1 MKKNLLL
8 LFAVCLVCFAAKATT
23 FYSIGNTA
31 ANTPGNWNTDS
42 SGLGTPA
49 IAGDFTTPG
58 NTFWVRTD
66 MTMSANWTIANNNN
80 ILIQPN
86 GSLSPGSF
94 TITLGGDWTNNGTFT
109 AGTSTVAFNAT
120 STGHTLNGSMT
131 GSNKFNN
138 LTFNSIT
145 GAWSFGAN
153 AADVGGNLTITNTA
167 GGGVTAPS
175 TTLKIAGNFTK
186 TAGTFVHNS
195 GTIEMNGTV
204 GQTLPA
210 TAITFHNLQIS
221 NVTTTVAAAVAIT
234 VNNTLTTD
242 VGAILNMATF
252 QLLGGFTAANS
263 GTIRTQN
270 VTNPPIPTGKT
281 WGGTVLYNSTTTA
294 MFVSAGNYN
303 NLTITGTTGS
313 RTFTGAV
320 NVAGNFSIS
329 STTGITTLGGALD
342 VNGNVTLS
350 VTDVNINSIFNPN
363 GNTINVGGNWTVNSS
378 TTGATILDATSPSTV
393 IFDGTGPQTISKATG
408 ANLVANFYNLQNS
421 NTTSTLT
428 VVISPSVTTT
438 SIANDF
444 TNDASATFVCAGA
457 NTINVAGNWTNNGT
471 FTAGTGTV
479 AFFAPDAGNTLN
491 GSMTG
496 SNKFNNLTFNNGSGA
511 WSFGANAAD
520 IGAAFTITSGTV
532 TAPSTTLKVA
542 GAFAKGPTATF
553 THNSGTVELNG
564 TGAQA
569 IPTNA
574 TTFNNVNISN
584 TGGAVSANAA
594 ITIDGTLTTTATTTL
609 NMTTAQMLG
618 AVTPAHSGLLQTQ
631 CTVNPAIPTGKT
643 WGGTVL
649 YNSTTT
655 AMFVADGNY
664 NNLTIS
670 GTTGNRTFTGATTVA
685 SNFSISSTTGVTAL
699 GGALD
704 VNGNITIA
712 ETGNTNSIFNP
723 NGNTINIAGNWN
735 VSSTGTSTSLL
746 NASGVSTVIFDGTSP
761 QTISKTSGAS
771 LVANFYNLQNS
782 NTTSTL
788 TVVTSPSVTATTM
801 ANDFTNDASATFVC
815 AGANTITVAGNW
827 TNNGTFTAAT
837 STVNMTSA
845 AAGKT
850 LTGNMTGSNAF
861 RNLTFS
867 NGTGAW
873 SFGANAADV
882 TNTFTLTNGTVTA
895 PSTTLKVAGAFVKS
909 AGTFTHNSGTVE
921 LNGSGAQ
928 AIPTTAT
935 TFNNVNVSNTG
946 GVVSA
951 NAAITIDGTL
961 TTAPT
966 TTVNMATFQMLGTVT
981 PAHTGLL
988 QTQCT
993 ANPAIPTGKT
1003 WGGLVQYNS
1012 TTTAMFVAH
1021 GTYNNLT
1028 ITGTTGARTFTG
1040 ATTVNGNLNVGSV
1053 ATTTGITTLGGDLT
1067 VAGNLTI
1074 GSSTTLGIFDVSASN
1089 YQITLAGNWIQ
1100 SSSAATNPFNKRA
1113 GLVRINGAG
1122 IQTFTTSG
1130 GTSIPT
1136 FHHFQNSNTAAT
1148 LTLGAAFTLSG
1159 NFTND
1164 LGATTDCGANTVA
1177 ITGNCTND
1185 GTMTASTNPFTV
1197 TGNWSNSGTF
1207 TAGANT
1213 LNIGGDWTNT
1223 GTFNAST
1230 GTVNF
1235 NATATGKTLNGDMTG
1250 GNKFNNLIFNSATGA
1265 WSFGANAAD
1274 VGGNFTITTTT
1285 GVGGVTAPSTTLKVA
1300 GNFVHT
1306 AGTFTHN
1313 SGTVELNGTGAQTVP
1328 GATATTFHTLAPNNA
1343 TGTITLNGATTVN
1356 ADFTIPAS
1364 NTLACGAQT
1373 LTLGGNYTNN
1383 GTFTANTGTVAFT
1396 AGDAGNTL
1404 NGDMT
1409 GSNAFRILTFNNA
1422 AGAWSFGANAAD
1434 VTNTFTITNG
1444 TVTAPSTTLKVAGAF
1459 VKSAGTFTHNSGT
1472 VELNG
1477 TGAQAIPTT
1486 ATTFNNVNVSN
1497 TGGVVS
1503 ANAAITIDGT
1513 LTTSPTTTVNMA
1525 TFQMLGAV
1533 TAAAHSGLL
1542 QSQCTLNPAIPT
1554 GRTWGGLVQY
1564 NSTTTAMFVAHGTY
1578 NNLTITG
1585 TTGARTFTGATT
1597 VNGNMNV
1604 GSAATTTGITTLG
1617 GDLTVVGNLTI
1628 GSSTTLGIFDVSAS
1642 NYQITLGGNW
1652 IQSSSAA
1659 TNPFNKRAGL
1669 VRINGTGIQTFTTS
1683 GGTSIPTF
1691 HHFQNSNTAATLT
1704 LGAAF
1709 TLSGNFTNDLG
1720 ATTDCGA
1727 NTVAITGNCTND
1739 GTMTASTNPFTVTGN
1754 WSNSGTF
1761 TVGANTLNIGGDWT
1775 NTGTFNASTGTVNFN
1790 ATATGKTLNGDM
1802 TGGNKFNNLTFNSA
1816 TGAWSF
1822 GANAADVG
1830 GNFTITTTTGVGGVT
1845 APSTTLKVAGNFVHT
1860 AGTFTH
1866 NSGTVEMNGT
1876 GAQTVPGATATTFHT
1891 LAPNNAAGTITLNG
1905 ATTVNAD
1912 FTIPASNTLACGA
1925 QTLTLG
1931 GNYTNNGTFTANTGT
1946 VAFTAGDAGNTLNGG
1961 MTGSNA
1967 FRNLTFNNAA
1977 GAWSFGANAADVTN
1991 TFTITN
1997 GTVTAPSTTL
2007 KVAGAFVKSAGTFT
2021 HNSGTVELNGTGAQ
2035 AIPTTATTFNN
2046 LNVTNTAGVVAANAA
2061 ITISG
2066 ALTTTPTTTVNMVTF
2081 QMFGPLNA
2089 TAHSGLLQTQCTVN
2103 PPVPTATTWGG
2114 TVLYNST
2121 TTAMSVSAG
2130 NYNDLTIT
2138 GTTGARTFTGAANVS
2153 GNFSVSTTTGV
2164 TTLAGALDVNG
2175 NVSLA
2180 VTSGNNADIFNPGS
2194 NTINVGGNWSVS
2206 TAGTAT
2212 TLMTPASTST
2222 VVFDG
2227 TGAQTISKTSGA
2239 NLVANFYNLRNS
2251 NTTSTLTVVT
2261 SPSVTTTTVGN
2272 NFTNDASATFV
2283 CAGANTINVAG
2294 NWANNGAFTAATS
2307 TVNLNAGGVGRT
2319 LTGNMTG
2326 TSKFNN
2332 LTFNGA
2338 SGAWSFGANAADVGG
2353 NLTFTATAAGGVTAP
2368 STTLKVAGNI
2378 VHTAGTF
2385 THNSGTVEMNGT
2397 GAQTLPGAV
2406 SLVFNTLALNNTGG
2420 TITTNGA
2427 ITVNA
2432 AFTIPAGNVLSI
2444 GATHT
2449 LTLGSSYTN
2458 NGTFTAGGGT
2468 TTFTSAIGGN
2478 TLNGDMT
2485 GSNKFNNLTF
2495 NNATGGWSF
2504 GANAADVAGN
2514 FTITNG
2520 AVTAPS
2526 TTLKIAGNFA
2536 KAAGTFT
2543 HNSGIVELNGTGAQT
2558 LPGGTATT
2566 FNTLTPNNTGG
2577 TITLNNATTVNNDF
2591 TIPASNT
2598 LACGA
2603 QTLSLGGNYTNSG
2616 TFTANTGT
2624 VTFIAGDAG
2633 NTLSGSMTGT
2643 NKFNNLTFNNAA
2655 GAWSFGANPADVG
2668 AGFTV
2673 TNGTVTAP
2681 STTLKVG
2688 GVFARG
2694 ATGTFTHNNG
2704 TVEMNGAA
2712 IQSLP
2717 TNATTFYDLNIS
2729 NTAGT
2734 VSGTAAITVDGTLT
2748 TSVATTVN
2756 MVTNQLLGSF
2766 TAAHSGTLQTQN
2778 VANPPIPNGK
2788 TWGGLVQYNST
2799 TTVMSVA
2806 SGNYNNLSI
2815 SGTTGPRTFTGAVS
2829 VGGNMTVSSTTG
2841 VSTLGG
2847 ALTVAGN
2854 LTITSTTT
2862 PNILDVTASN
2872 HQISLGGNWTQS
2884 STAATNPFN
2893 KRTGT
2898 VVING
2903 TGAQLITTSGGTSRP
2918 TFNNLTINNTTTA
2931 VALTQNIDVTATMN
2945 VMTNATVNPLAAV
2958 QINTA
2963 APAGVLTGNGTILV
2977 TRTAATADLANQ
2989 YKFSTYTMSGLTAN
3003 YNAAAAQSVNSHTYG
3018 TLITSGS
3025 GTKTAAGNLTVN
3037 DGLNVEA
3044 PTTLDMGTANRL
3056 IDATATYTVSGTLKT
3071 SVPTATSSSPIPSG
3085 VTWNGSGTVEY
3096 GALTGAQTVVSGVYN
3111 NLSLSNT
3118 SGINDASGTITT
3130 NGILTLGK
3138 INIAANNLILG
3149 NSATISGASSSN
3161 YIVATGAGRVRKG
3174 YAANG
3179 SFAFPIGDATNYTPV
3194 TLNVSGS
3201 GYSSAY
3207 AEAKVTD
3214 AVHPNNA
3221 NTNHYL
3227 TRYWSINTS
3236 GITGQSY
3243 DATCT
3248 YIGADVTGTEGLI
3261 SGASYAG
3268 SLPWIKYGAA
3278 GSNTLTATAISTSNT
3293 DISGITTAVPVV
3305 SVLPATS
3312 STCTGSS
3319 INLDAS
3325 GTTGDPTLTYSWA
3338 PSTGLSAT
3346 TGATVTASPTTTGT
3360 VTSVYVYTVTVTDG
3374 NGFTATATATVS
3386 ITPAPV
3392 AITGTLQVCEGA
3404 TVTLGHPDAGGTWT
3418 SVTPAVATIDISTGE
3433 VTGVSSG
3440 NTTIS
3445 YVPSVG
3451 CLATAVVTV
3460 NNQPSAISGT
3470 LTVCEFATT
3479 ALGNTEPGGVWTSSA
3494 PSTAS
3499 IGTSSGIVTGVND
3512 GNATISY
3519 TLSGDCRVTAIVTVN
3534 PVPDTG
3540 TISGANNVNRGATTL
3555 LTEDIPGGV
3564 WSTSNGNASISIGGL
3579 VTGVSGGNVVI
3590 SYGVTNGCGTLYAT
3604 KSFRVNAITDA
3615 IYGPAVM
3622 CVGLES
3628 TFTHPFTGGTWSS
3641 SDTAILTVD
3650 ETTGEA
3656 TAVTSGVATISY
3668 FADMSFQTK
3677 SVTVNTPIPAITG
3690 SPSVCLGTTLA
3701 LSHASEG
3708 GIWSTTMGHVA
3719 TVNSSTGVVTPV
3731 TSGVV
3736 FITYTLGTGCHTVR
3750 LFTINPLPGVI
3761 SGSMI
3766 VCQGNTT
3773 TLSSSTFSGAWTS
3786 GTPAVATINV
3796 SSGVV
3801 TGVSPGTAAI
3811 TYTALTGCV
3820 RNAVVTVNAPLGSIT
3835 GDPQVCV
3842 GNTNA
3847 TLVAPAPGGTWSS
3860 SNTSVVTAH
3869 ATTGL
3874 LTGIGAG
3881 TATISYIAGP
3891 GCVTSIVATVS
3902 SVAVITGSDNMCAG
3916 SGITLSNA
3924 TPGGVWSSSNTTVA
3938 TVVAGTGVVTGV
3950 AGGTAH
3956 ISYALTTGC
3965 YKTKLVTVNSLPN
3978 NINGT
3983 AILCSGNTTALT
3995 NATSGGTWSS
4005 STPAIAT
4012 IGTSGIVSGVSAGT
4026 STISYTLSTGCRATR
4041 IVTVN
4046 TTPAVITGTG
4056 ILCAGN
4062 TTSLSSAT
4070 PGGVWSSANTS
4081 IATINSGTGL
4091 VTGVSGGTSTISYTI
4106 GACFR
4111 ISVVTVTPLPATIT
4125 GLLALCVGNTSTLLS
4140 ATTGGTWVSSDVSKA
4155 TIHSTTGVATG
4166 IGAGTSNITY
4176 TKTGCITTA
4185 VVTVSTVA
4193 AITGTAVLCPGNTT
4207 TLAHV
4212 TAGGTWSSAN
4222 TARATVGSA
4231 SGIVT
4236 GLSSGTVRISY
4247 ILTGACA
4254 QSIVVTV
4261 NPLPNSISG
4270 TSIICVGSTTTFSST
4285 TGGGV
4290 WSSSTPATATVSV
4303 AGLVTGVGA
4312 GTSTITYQLATGCF
4326 ATRVVTVSV
4335 APGAITGTA
4344 SVCIGSTTALG
4355 ATPGGGVWS
4364 SSNITKATIDA
4375 GTGIATGVAAG
4386 TTFITYALGSCR
4398 STRVLTVLAT
4408 PGAISGALLTCAG
4421 STTQLASPT
4430 FAGAWS
4436 STDVTK
4442 ATIHPTTGMVSG
4454 VAIGTSTIS
4463 YVVSG
4468 CARTAVVTVNAAVG
4482 AITGTPLVCVGQT
4495 IATLVGPGG
4504 GTWSSSNASIANVHS
4519 ITAILTGVG
4528 AGNATITYR
4537 VSAGCYSTIVSTVN
4551 AAIPSITGTL
4561 SVCEG
4566 GVGSTTTLANATP
4579 GGTWASSN
4587 TLKATVNSGTGE
4599 VTGVGGG
4606 STTISYILS
4615 TGCYKT
4621 TTFTVN
4627 FVPTPFDAT
4636 GFIIEDAP
4644 PDDTVMISSI
4654 AGGIWESG
4662 HPLIATIV
4670 PDVPGK
4676 AIVTGVSPGFAT
4688 ISYTFPTGCM
4698 RTGVIEVVAAR
4709 PGNPG
4714 PGKGQ
4719 TGVNSIYSLY
4729 PNPTSGIININSP
4742 VRGMLVVY
4750 TIDGKQVAQYRLTSA
4765 TTTVTL
4771 PKKLAAGMYM
4781 CKFTGDDNS
4790 TDIIRLQYQP

>member
-8 LFAVCLVCFAAKATT
+8 LLAICLV
-23 FYSIGNTA
+23 SISANA
-31 ANTPGNWNTDS
+31 ANWFSQGATNANNPANWNS
-42 SGLGTPA
+42 LANGLGTPA
-49 IAGDFTTPG
+49 IASDFTTAG
-58 NTFWVRTD
+58 HTWIVQSA
-66 MTMSANWTIANNNN
+66 MTMDGPWTIANNSN
-80 ILIQPN
+80 IEIQV
-86 GSLSPGSF
+86 GASLTPGSF

-109 AGTSTVAFNAT
+109 AGFSTVFFNAT
-120 STGHTLNGSMT
+120 STGHTLNGDMT
-131 GSNKFNN
+131 GSNAFFN
-138 LTFNSIT
+138 LTFNSAI
-145 GAWSFGAN
+145 GSWSFGAN
-153 AADVGGNLTITNTA
+153 PADVLGGLNIANTA
-167 GGGVTAPS
+167 VGGLTAPS
-175 TTLKIAGNFTK
+175 TTLKIANNFIK
-186 TAGTFVHNS
+186 SAGTFLHN
-195 GTIEMNGTV
+195 NGTV
-204 GQTLPA
+204 ELNGTIIQILPA
-210 TAITFHNLQIS
+210 TATTFYNLNITNTADTIK
-221 NVTTTVAAAVAIT
+221 AAAGAKT
-234 VNNTLTTD
+234 VEGTLTIAS
-242 VGAILNMATF
+242 GAVLDMNTASS

-263 GTIRTQN
+263 GILRTICT
-270 VTNPPIPTGKT
+270 VNPAIPVSKT
-281 WGGTVLYNSTTTA
+281 WGGLVHYYSTTTA
-294 MFVSAGNYN
+294 MFVAAGNYN
-303 NLTITGTTGS
+303 NLTITGTTGA
-313 RTFTGAV
+313 R
-320 NVAGNFSIS
+320 
-329 STTGITTLGGALD
+329 
-342 VNGNVTLS
+342 
-350 VTDVNINSIFNPN
+350 
-363 GNTINVGGNWTVNSS
+363 
-378 TTGATILDATSPSTV
+378 
-393 IFDGTGPQTISKATG
+393 
-408 ANLVANFYNLQNS
+408 
-421 NTTSTLT
+421 
-428 VVISPSVTTT
+428 
-438 SIANDF
+438 
-444 TNDASATFVCAGA
+444 
-457 NTINVAGNWTNNGT
+457 T
-471 FTAGTGTV
+471 FTAGTINV
-479 AFFAPDAGNTLN
+479 
-491 GSMTG
+491 
-496 SNKFNNLTFNNGSGA
+496 SGDF
-511 WSFGANAAD
+511 S
-520 IGAAFTITSGTV
+520 IT
-532 TAPSTTLKVA
+532 
-542 GAFAKGPTATF
+542 
-553 THNSGTVELNG
+553 
-564 TGAQA
+564 
-569 IPTNA
+569 
-574 TTFNNVNISN
+574 
-584 TGGAVSANAA
+584 
-594 ITIDGTLTTTATTTL
+594 
-609 NMTTAQMLG
+609 
-618 AVTPAHSGLLQTQ
+618 
-631 CTVNPAIPTGKT
+631 
-643 WGGTVL
+643 
-649 YNSTTT
+649 
-655 AMFVADGNY
+655 
-664 NNLTIS
+664 
-670 GTTGNRTFTGATTVA
+670 GTTGARTFAGAVNVGG
-685 SNFSISSTTGVTAL
+685 NFSLTSTTGVTAL

-704 VNGNITIA
+704 VNGNVTLAISA
-712 ETGNTNSIFNP
+712 GNGTNIFNP
-723 NGNTINIAGNWN
+723 GANTINVGGNWT
-735 VSSTGTSTSLL
+735 VSTAGTGATLL
-746 NASGVSTVIFDGTSP
+746 NATGASTVIFDGTTP
-761 QTISKTSGAS
+761 QTISKTSGSALVANFHNLQNSNTTSTLTVATSPSVTATTVANNFTNDAS
-771 LVANFYNLQNS
+771 ASFVCAGANAMTVGGNWANNGSFTSGTGTVTFNASTTGKTLTGNMTGSNKFNNLTFNNASGSWTFGANAADVGGTLNINATAVGGVTAPSTTLKVFFFFIKALTGTFVHNSGTVELNGIANQPLPASAITFNNLNITNTTGTVNASAAITVDGTLTVAASGTLNMGGHQLLGGFTAANSGELRTQSTANPAIPVGKTWGGLVQYNSTTTAMFVAQGNYNNLTVSGTTGARTFTAGTLTVSNDFTITGTTGARTFAGAVNVGGNFSLSSTSGVTALGGALDVDGNVTLSISSGNGTNIFNPGANTINVGGNWTVSTAGTGATLLNATGASTVVFDGTAPQTISKTGGANLVANFYNLQNS

-815 AGANTITVAGNW
+815 AGANTITVGGNW
-827 TNNGTFTAAT
+827 TNNGTFTAGT
-837 STVNMTSA
+837 GTVAFN
-845 AAGKT
+845 AGDAGNT
-850 LTGNMTGSNAF
+850 LNGSMTGSNAF
-861 RNLTFS
+861 NNLTF
-867 NGTGAW
+867 NNAIGAW

-882 TNTFTLTNGTVTA
+882 GAAFTITNGTVTA
-895 PSTTLKVAGAFVKS
+895 PSTTLKVAGAFAKT

-921 LNGSGAQ
+921 INGVTNQTLPATAITFHNLNV
-928 AIPTTAT
+928 TNVTAT
-935 TFNNVNVSNTG
+935 
-946 GVVSA
+946 VSA
-951 NAAITIDGTL
+951 AAAITVDNTF
-961 TTAPT
+961 TTSASST
-966 TTVNMATFQMLGTVT
+966 TNMVTHQLLGGFTAAHSGELRTQNVT
-981 PAHTGLL
+981 
-988 QTQCT
+988 
-993 ANPAIPTGKT
+993 NPPIPLGKT
-1003 WGGLVQYNS
+1003 WGGNVLYNG
-1012 TTTAMFVAH
+1012 AGMFVSE
-1021 GTYNNLT
+1021 GNYNHLT
-1028 ITGTTGARTFTG
+1028 ITGTTGTR
-1040 ATTVNGNLNVGSV
+1040 
-1053 ATTTGITTLGGDLT
+1053 TTTGTINVAGNFSLTSTSGITTLGGALT
-1067 VAGNLTI
+1067 VVGNITI
-1074 GSSTTLGIFDVSASN
+1074 NSTTTANIFDVSAGN
-1089 YQITLAGNWIQ
+1089 HQITLGGNWTQ

-1113 GLVRINGAG
+1113 GLVVINGTG
-1122 IQTFTTSG
+1122 VQTFSTSG
-1130 GTSIPT
+1130 GTSVPT

-1148 LTLGAAFTLSG
+1148 LTLGTAFSLSG

-1185 GTMTASTNPFTV
+1185 GTMTAATNPFTV

-1213 LNIGGDWTNT
+1213 ITIAGNWTNT
-1223 GTFNAST
+1223 GTFNANTS
-1230 GTVNF
+1230 TVNL
-1235 NATATGKTLNGDMTG
+1235 TAPGIGRTLNGDMTG
-1250 GNKFNNLIFNSATGA
+1250 SNKFNNLTFNNSAGA
-1265 WSFGANAAD
+1265 WTFGANPAD
-1274 VGGNFTITTTT
+1274 VGGNLTITNT
-1285 GVGGVTAPSTTLKVA
+1285 GLIGTGGVTGPSTTLKVA
-1300 GNFVHT
+1300 GDFVRT
-1306 AGTFTHN
+1306 AGFFTHN
-1313 SGTVELNGTGAQTVP
+1313 GGTVEMNGTTDQGIALVGSNFNTLALNNTGGIVSLN
-1328 GATATTFHTLAPNNA
+1328 AATTAT
-1343 TGTITLNGATTVN
+1343 
-1356 ADFTIPAS
+1356 ADFTIPAG

-1396 AGDAGNTL
+1396 ASDAGNTL
-1404 NGDMT
+1404 NGSMT
-1409 GSNAFRILTFNNA
+1409 GSNAFNNLTFNNA

-1434 VTNTFTITNG
+1434 VGAAFTITNG
-1444 TVTAPSTTLKVAGAF
+1444 TVTAPSSTLKVAGAF
-1459 VKSAGTFTHNSGT
+1459 AKTAGTFTHNSGT
-1472 VELNG
+1472 VEINGAANQTLPATAITFHNLNVNNV
-1477 TGAQAIPTT
+1477 T
-1486 ATTFNNVNVSN
+1486 AT
-1497 TGGVVS
+1497 VS
-1503 ANAAITIDGT
+1503 AAAAITVDNT
-1513 LTTSPTTTVNMA
+1513 FTTSASANFNMV
-1525 TFQMLGAV
+1525 THQLLGGF
-1533 TAAAHSGLL
+1533 TAAHSGTL
-1542 QSQCTLNPAIPT
+1542 QTQCTVNPAIPT
-1554 GRTWGGLVQY
+1554 GKTWGGLVQY
-1564 NSTTTAMFVAHGTY
+1564 NSTTTAMFVANGTY

-1597 VNGNMNV
+1597 VNGNLSV
-1604 GSAATTTGITTLG
+1604 GSAATTTGVTALG
-1617 GDLTVVGNLTI
+1617 GNLIVAGNITI
-1628 GSSTTLGIFDVSAS
+1628 GSSTTANIFDVSAS
-1642 NYQITLGGNW
+1642 NYQISLGGNW
-1652 IQSSSAA
+1652 TQSSSAA
-1659 TNPFNKRAGL
+1659 TNPFNKRSGL
-1669 VRINGTGIQTFTTS
+1669 VVINGTGVQTFSTS
-1683 GGTSIPTF
+1683 GGTSVPTL
-1691 HHFQNSNTAATLT
+1691 HHFQNSNTAATFT
-1704 LGAAF
+1704 LGSTF

-1720 ATTDCGA
+1720 ATTACGA
-1727 NTVAITGNCTND
+1727 NTINIAGDWINN
-1739 GTMTASTNPFTVTGN
+1739 
-1754 WSNSGTF
+1754 GTF
-1761 TVGANTLNIGGDWT
+1761 TAG
-1775 NTGTFNASTGTVNFN
+1775 SGTVNFN
-1790 ATATGKTLNGDM
+1790 ATTTGRTISGNL
-1802 TGGNKFNNLTFNSA
+1802 TGTSKFNNLTFNSG

-1830 GNFTITTTTGVGGVT
+1830 GNLTITATAAGGVT

-1866 NSGTVEMNGT
+1866 NSG
-1876 GAQTVPGATATTFHT
+1876 
-1891 LAPNNAAGTITLNG
+1891 I
-1905 ATTVNAD
+1905 
-1912 FTIPASNTLACGA
+1912 
-1925 QTLTLG
+1925 
-1931 GNYTNNGTFTANTGT
+1931 
-1946 VAFTAGDAGNTLNGG
+1946 
-1961 MTGSNA
+1961 
-1967 FRNLTFNNAA
+1967 
-1977 GAWSFGANAADVTN
+1977 
-1991 TFTITN
+1991 
-1997 GTVTAPSTTL
+1997 
-2007 KVAGAFVKSAGTFT
+2007 
-2021 HNSGTVELNGTGAQ
+2021 VELNGT
-2035 AIPTTATTFNN
+2035 T
-2046 LNVTNTAGVVAANAA
+2046 
-2061 ITISG
+2061 
-2066 ALTTTPTTTVNMVTF
+2066 
-2081 QMFGPLNA
+2081 
-2089 TAHSGLLQTQCTVN
+2089 
-2103 PPVPTATTWGG
+2103 
-2114 TVLYNST
+2114 
-2121 TTAMSVSAG
+2121 
-2130 NYNDLTIT
+2130 
-2138 GTTGARTFTGAANVS
+2138 
-2153 GNFSVSTTTGV
+2153 
-2164 TTLAGALDVNG
+2164 
-2175 NVSLA
+2175 
-2180 VTSGNNADIFNPGS
+2180 
-2194 NTINVGGNWSVS
+2194 
-2206 TAGTAT
+2206 
-2212 TLMTPASTST
+2212 
-2222 VVFDG
+2222 
-2227 TGAQTISKTSGA
+2227 AQTIPG
-2239 NLVANFYNLRNS
+2239 
-2251 NTTSTLTVVT
+2251 
-2261 SPSVTTTTVGN
+2261 VTTTT
-2272 NFTNDASATFV
+2272 
-2283 CAGANTINVAG
+2283 
-2294 NWANNGAFTAATS
+2294 
-2307 TVNLNAGGVGRT
+2307 
-2319 LTGNMTG
+2319 
-2326 TSKFNN
+2326 
-2332 LTFNGA
+2332 
-2338 SGAWSFGANAADVGG
+2338 
-2353 NLTFTATAAGGVTAP
+2353 
-2368 STTLKVAGNI
+2368 
-2378 VHTAGTF
+2378 
-2385 THNSGTVEMNGT
+2385 
-2397 GAQTLPGAV
+2397 
-2406 SLVFNTLALNNTGG
+2406 FNTLDLNNTSDV
-2420 TITTNGA
+2420 ITTNGP
-2427 ITVNA
+2427 ITINN
-2432 AFTIPAGNVLSI
+2432 AFTIPAGNHLSAGGVLV
-2444 GATHT
+2444 

-2458 NGTFTAGGGT
+2458 NGTFTSGT
-2468 TTFTSAIGGN
+2468 GTVTFNSGTGGN
-2478 TLNGDMT
+2478 TLSGDMT

-2495 NNATGGWSF
+2495 NNAAGGWSF

-2543 HNSGIVELNGTGAQT
+2543 HNSGTVEMNGTGAQT

-2566 FNTLTPNNTGG
+2566 FNTLTLNNTVG
-2577 TITLNNATTVNNDF
+2577 TITLNNATTINNDF
-2591 TIPASNT
+2591 TIPVSNT

-2624 VTFIAGDAG
+2624 VSFIAGDAG
-2633 NTLSGSMTGT
+2633 NTLAGDMTGT

-2668 AGFTV
+2668 IAFTI
-2673 TNGTVTAP
+2673 TNGAVTAP
-2681 STTLKVG
+2681 STTLKVAG
-2688 GVFARG
+2688 AFAK
-2694 ATGTFTHNNG
+2694 AASGTFTHNSG
-2704 TVEMNGAA
+2704 TVELNGTGAQA
-2712 IQSLP
+2712 VP
-2717 TNATTFYDLNIS
+2717 TSATTFNNLNVS
-2729 NTAGT
+2729 NTGAIVT
-2734 VSGTAAITVDGTLT
+2734 ANAAITMDGTLT
-2748 TSVATTVN
+2748 TTPTTTVN
-2756 MVTNQLLGSF
+2756 MATFQLLGAG
-2766 TAAHSGTLQTQN
+2766 TPAHSGVLRTQN
-2778 VANPPIPNGK
+2778 TTNPAIPVGK

-2799 TTVMSVA
+2799 TTAMFVA
-2806 SGNYNNLSI
+2806 QGDYNNLSI
-2815 SGTTGPRTFTGAVS
+2815 EGTSGARTFTAGITNVGGNLSITGTTGAR
-2829 VGGNMTVSSTTG
+2829 
-2841 VSTLGG
+2841 TLGTEVNVTG
-2847 ALTVAGN
+2847 DMNVTTTSGITSLGGPLTVEGN
-2854 LTITSTTT
+2854 ITINSTTT
-2862 PNILDVTASN
+2862 ADRFDVTASN
-2872 HQISLGGNWTQS
+2872 HQITLGGNWTQS
-2884 STAATNPFN
+2884 SSAATNPFN
-2893 KRTGT
+2893 KRSGT

-2903 TGAQLITTSGGTSRP
+2903 TGAQAITTSGGTSRP
-2918 TFNNLTINNTTTA
+2918 TFNNLTINNTTTPLE
-2931 VALTQNIDVTATMN
+2931 LTQNIDVTGTMN

-2958 QINTA
+2958 QINNS
-2963 APAGVLTGNGTILV
+2963 AGSSVITGNGTILV
-2977 TRTAATADLANQ
+2977 TRTAATPDLATQ
-2989 YKFSTYTMSGLTAN
+2989 YKFNTFTLDALTTN
-3003 YNAAAAQSVNSHTYG
+3003 YNAAGDQIVNGVTYG

-3118 SGINDASGTITT
+3118 SGTNDASGEITT
-3130 NGILTLGK
+3130 NGVLTLGK
-3138 INIAANNLILG
+3138 VNIGTNNLILG
-3149 NSATISGASSSN
+3149 NTATISGASGSN

-3174 YAANG
+3174 YTANG
-3179 SFAFPIGDATNYTPV
+3179 SFAFPIGDATNYSPV

-3207 AEAKVTD
+3207 AEANVTD
-3214 AVHPNNA
+3214 AVHPDNA
-3221 NTNHYL
+3221 NTNNFL
-3227 TRYWSINTS
+3227 TRYWSIGTS
-3236 GITGQSY
+3236 GITAQSY

-3248 YIGADVTGTEGLI
+3248 YIGADITGTEGLI

-3278 GSNTLTATAISTSNT
+3278 GSNTISATAISTSNT

-3325 GTTGDPTLTYSWA
+3325 GSTGDPTLTYSWS

-3555 LTEDIPGGV
+3555 LTEDVPGGV
-3564 WSTSNGNASISIGGL
+3564 WSTSNGNASISLGGL
-3579 VTGVSGGNVVI
+3579 VTGVSGGDVVI

-3615 IYGPAVM
+3615 IYGPAIM

-3628 TFTHPFTGGTWSS
+3628 TFSHPFTGGTWSS

-3677 SVTVNTPIPAITG
+3677 SITVNTPIPAITG

-3736 FITYTLGTGCHTVR
+3736 FITYTLGTGCRTVR

-3796 SSGVV
+3796 SSGLV
-3801 TGVSPGTAAI
+3801 TGISPGTTAI

-3820 RNAVVTVNAPLGSIT
+3820 RNAIVTVNAPLGSIT

-3847 TLVAPAPGGTWSS
+3847 TLVAPTPGGTWSS
-3860 SNTSVVTAH
+3860 SNVSVVTVH
-3869 ATTGL
+3869 AITGL
-3874 LTGIGAG
+3874 LTGIGSG
-3881 TATISYIAGP
+3881 TANITYTAGAGCITTTI
-3891 GCVTSIVATVS
+3891 ATVS

-3916 SGITLSNA
+3916 SDITLSNA

-4056 ILCAGN
+4056 IMCAGN

-4070 PGGVWSSANTS
+4070 PGGVWSSTNTS

-4091 VTGVSGGTSTISYTI
+4091 VSGVSGGTSTISYTI

-4212 TAGGTWSSAN
+4212 TPGGTWSSAN

-4270 TSIICVGSTTTFSST
+4270 TPIVCVGSTSTFSST

-4290 WSSSTPATATVSV
+4290 WSSSTPAVATVSV
-4303 AGLVTGVGA
+4303 GGVVTGADA

-4344 SVCIGSTTALG
+4344 SVCVGSTTALS

-4386 TTFITYALGSCR
+4386 TTFITYTIGSCR

-4442 ATIHPTTGMVSG
+4442 ATIHPTTGLVSG

-4468 CARTAVVTVNAAVG
+4468 CARTAIVTVNAAVG

-4537 VSAGCYSTIVSTVN
+4537 TSLGCYSTIVSTVN
-4551 AAIPSITGTL
+4551 AAVSSITGTL

-4566 GVGSTTTLANATP
+4566 GAGSTTTLANATP

-4587 TLKATVNSGTGE
+4587 TLKATINSGTGE
-4599 VTGVGGG
+4599 VTGVEGG
-4606 STTISYILS
+4606 STTISYIVS

-4627 FVPTPFDAT
+4627 VVPTPFDGT
-4636 GFIIEDAP
+4636 TTVQVG
-4644 PDDTVMISSI
+4644 DTVHISSI
-4654 AGGIWESG
+4654 AGGTWNSE
-4662 HPLIATIV
+4662 HPLIATV
-4670 PDVPGK
+4670 APGIPGVG
-4676 AIVTGVSPGFAT
+4676 IVTGVMVGAAT
-4688 ISYTFPTGCM
+4688 ISYTFPTGCL
-4698 RTGVIEVVAAR
+4698 RTGVVTVIPAR
-4709 PGNPG
+4709 PGYPG
-4714 PGKGQ
+4714 PGKEQ
-4719 TGVNSIYSLY
+4719 TGINSIYSLY
-4729 PNPTSGIININSP
+4729 PNPTSGTITINSP

-4750 TIDGKQVAQYRLTSA
+4750 TIDGKQVAQYRLTNA